1 MCGGF
6 PFSMRDFFWRGG
18 GGGVWVWMDV
28 GVKWGVCRYLHMATL
43 SRARSVSLSLSRSH
57 SLRSGLLGLVWRSG
71 GIMKRRR
78 RKRRREG
85 AAGGR
90 WTAGATMNLVTHIH
104 LRTYKESF
112 TARIEEH
119 CR

>member
-1 MCGGF
+1 
-6 PFSMRDFFWRGG
+6 
-18 GGGVWVWMDV
+18 
-28 GVKWGVCRYLHMATL
+28 
-43 SRARSVSLSLSRSH
+43 
-57 SLRSGLLGLVWRSG
+57 
-71 GIMKRRR
+71 MKRRR